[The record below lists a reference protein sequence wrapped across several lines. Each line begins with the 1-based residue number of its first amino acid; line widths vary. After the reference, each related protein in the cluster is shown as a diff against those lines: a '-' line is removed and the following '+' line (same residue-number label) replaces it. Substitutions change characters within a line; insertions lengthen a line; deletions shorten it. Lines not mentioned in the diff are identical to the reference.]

1 MAEFEQLI
9 VQLMSTDNAARGQ
22 AERAF
27 NDAVKQA
34 PDTLTMALVQAI
46 RTSQNQPVRELSMVL
61 LRKTLISKES
71 VEKPGTTEK
80 QTVRFW
86 SKLNQQTQQTI
97 KTELLAAVEQE
108 PVASGRKKLCDT
120 ISELALFLTAF
131 GEVESDITQQWPQL
145 LPFLFTLTKS
155 ENDEHRKSS
164 LDIFSKLC
172 LYLGESLVSHFDV
185 LKQVLQAGL
194 TDQKSLRVRL
204 AALGAC
210 VSFVQLL
217 EGDADK
223 LQLKDWIPV
232 MFDVVSTCLNHK
244 QQDEALDALQILVEL
259 ADVEPTFLRPHLT
272 TVVNAMLTI
281 ANTKQLQDGIRQLGL
296 EFLVTLAEQ
305 RAGMVRKVPNFVQN
319 LVPVVLN
326 FMLDIEEDPEWGT
339 HDDDDDDEVDAN
351 NHSVGSECLDRLAL
365 SLGGKTLIP
374 ILFGMIPKLLQ
385 STEWTQRFTGL
396 TSISLV
402 GEGCHRFLVP
412 HLDNVI
418 TMILPHFT
426 DPHPRVRWAACN
438 TFGQMFTDFGP
449 TIQSKYHA
457 RVLPALMNV
466 MEDRDNPRVQS
477 HAASAVINF
486 CENAT
491 IEILDPYLNTL
502 MAKLA
507 SLLQGGNKMVL
518 EQAITA
524 IAALADVV
532 EDRFASYYDTF
543 MPFLKEVLRNANG
556 KDMRMLRGK
565 AMECITLIG
574 VAVGKEK
581 FYADAKDVVQVLY
594 ATQQSNLEPDDPQIS
609 FLLQAWARV
618 CKALGQEFVP
628 YLEVVMPP
636 LLHSAGLDPDLT
648 VQGDDEGNAEQD
660 GWQYIPI
667 GDKRIGINTTLMEE
681 KATACNMIYQY
692 AAELKEGFFPYVE
705 KVATVLIP
713 LVKFYFHDGVRRAA
727 VSAMSALLESV
738 KRHLELTGQ
747 SNQPLVALF
756 GLILTNL
763 NEAIQQEIDVEL
775 IALMFEILGECID
788 VCGNLMTEAQIRSV
802 FEAIKAEI
810 GEREERMKG
819 RLEEKQSEDFD
830 EEEAEKLEVEN
841 EKEEE
846 VMAELGEVIGKLAKV
861 HKAGV
866 LRSFSETLFP
876 IAIQLMHPQKAPH
889 DRQIGLCMLDDMLE
903 HCEGAALPLYQTF
916 LPAMVNYIT
925 DSNPSVRQ
933 AAVFGIGLCAQFGGP
948 SMGSIILDI
957 FRRLDSVIKHS
968 ESRTTENV
976 HATENAISA
985 VAKIIRFQAS
995 AVDINQLMP
1004 VFLSYLPV
1012 NEDEVEARV
1021 TYDNLTIFI
1030 EQHSSVVLGNNFQNL
1045 PQLLNILGTAINTG
1059 MVTENTNAKMIEIV
1073 KKLVQAVP
1081 ADAVQQV
1088 LAALPQ
1094 ELTAKLTQ
1102 VIRGQ

>member
-1 MAEFEQLI
+1 MSDFEQLI
-9 VQLMSTDNAARGQ
+9 NQLMSSDNTARGH
-22 AERAF
+22 AEKSF

-34 PDTLTMALVQAI
+34 PDSLTMALIQAV
-46 RTSQNQPVRELSMVL
+46 RTSQATPVREMSMVL

-71 VEKPGTTEK
+71 VEKDGQK

-86 SKLNQQTQQTI
+86 SKLNASTQQTI

-131 GEVESDITQQWPQL
+131 GEVESDIMQQWPQL
-145 LPFLFTLTKS
+145 LPILFRMSNS

-172 LYLGESLVSHFDV
+172 LYLGESLGTHFET

-194 TDQKSLRVRL
+194 TDQKSLRVRM

-217 EGDADK
+217 ESNQEK
-223 LQLKDWIPV
+223 LTLQHWIPA
-232 MFDVVSTCLNHK
+232 MFEVVSTCLNHK
-244 QQDEALDALQILVEL
+244 KEDEALDSLQILVEL
-259 ADVEPTFLRPHLT
+259 ADVEPTFLRPHLA

-281 ANTKQLQDGIRQLGL
+281 ANTSQLQDGIRQLGL

-326 FMLDIEEDPEWGT
+326 FMLDIEDDAEWGS
-339 HDDDDDDEVDAN
+339 HDDDDEDEVEAT
-351 NHSVGSECLDRLAL
+351 NHSVGSESLDRLAL

-374 ILFGMIPKLLQ
+374 ILFDMIPKLLQ
-385 STEWTQRFTGL
+385 APEWKHRFTGL
-396 TSISLV
+396 TAISLV
-402 GEGCHRFLVP
+402 GEGCHRFLVS
-412 HLDNVI
+412 HLESVI
-418 TMILPHFT
+418 NMILPRFA

-449 TIQSKYHA
+449 TIQAKHHDK
-457 RVLPALMNV
+457 VLPALMSV
-466 MEDRDNPRVQS
+466 MDDKDNPRVQS

-486 CENAT
+486 CEATT

-502 MAKLA
+502 LSKLA

-532 EDRFASYYDTF
+532 EGRFISYYDTF

-556 KDMRMLRGK
+556 KELRMLRGK
-565 AMECITLIG
+565 TMECISLIG

-594 ATQQSNLEPDDPQIS
+594 ATQQSKLEPDDPQIS

-618 CKALGQEFVP
+618 CKTLGQEFVP

-636 LLHSAGLDPDLT
+636 LLRSAGLDPDLT
-648 VQGDDEGNAEQD
+648 VQGDDDGNAEQD

-667 GDKRIGINTTLMEE
+667 GDKRIGINTSLMEE
-681 KATACNMIYQY
+681 KATACSMIYQY

-705 KVATVLIP
+705 QVAQLLIP

-727 VSAMSALLESV
+727 VSAMSALLQSV
-738 KRHLELTGQ
+738 KSHLEISGQ
-747 SNQPLVALF
+747 GTQPLAALF
-756 GLILTNL
+756 GHILTNL

-775 IALMFEILGECID
+775 LALMLEILGECID

-802 FEAIKAEI
+802 FETIKAEI
-810 GEREERMKG
+810 GEREERLKA

-830 EEEAEKLEVEN
+830 DEEAEKLEVEN
-841 EKEEE
+841 EKEDE
-846 VMAELGEVIGKLAKV
+846 VMAEIGEVIGKLAKT
-861 HKAGV
+861 HKANI

-876 IAIQLMHPQKAPH
+876 IAIQLMHPQKQPH

-903 HCEGAALPLYQTF
+903 HCEGAALPLYQVF
-916 LPAMVNYIT
+916 LPGMVNYLT

-948 SMGSIILDI
+948 SMGTIIPDI
-957 FRRLDSVIKHS
+957 FRRLDSVIKHN
-968 ESRTTENV
+968 ESRSAENV

-985 VAKIIRFQAS
+985 VGKIIRFQA
-995 AVDINQLMP
+995 AAIDLNQMFP
-1004 VFLSYLPV
+1004 IFLSYLPV
-1012 NEDEVEARV
+1012 TEDEVEAQV
-1021 TYDNLTIFI
+1021 TYANLAIFI
-1030 EQHSSVVLGNNFQNL
+1030 EQHAAIVVGNNYQNL
-1045 PQLLNILGTAINTG
+1045 PQLLSAMGTAIGTSL
-1059 MVTENTNAKMIEIV
+1059 VTEETNLKLIEIV
-1073 KKLVQAVP
+1073 KKLAQAVP
-1081 ADAVQQV
+1081 ADVIQQV
-1088 LAALPQ
+1088 MSR
-1094 ELTAKLTQ
+1094 LTPEQATKITET
-1102 VIRGQ
+1102 IRGQ